1 MEEQKWTSDRGLTDL
16 TENPP
21 FTLWIMKAAV
31 QPVPCAVVSAKRIRT
46 LRAGGVQPLCCGD
59 CYYEQN
65 VTTERFEDFD
75 GERWIM
81 LEDQAGNNP
90 LTRIIS
96 HTGNKISAYYCGE
109 M

>member
-1 MEEQKWTSDRGLTDL
+1 MEKQKWTSDRGLTDL
-16 TENPP
+16 TEKTAP

-81 LEDQAGNNP
+81 LEDQAGDNPSHENNFSY
-90 LTRIIS
+90 R
-96 HTGNKISAYYCGE
+96 K
-109 M
+109 